1 MTEQVIRSGRKAQE
15 LLEDE
20 TFNTAL
26 TKIENEQLWIFK
38 SSKPE
43 ETAKR
48 EMAWSMIKA
57 IDSLK
62 IELTKTIDGEKVLNN
77 VSFTINK
84 GDKIAF
90 MGGNSLAKTT
100 LFQILAGEMEP
111 DAGHFRWGVT
121 ISLSYF
127 PKEHSTYFNGDRSR
141 KPWYRREI

>member
-1 MTEQVIRSGRKAQE
+1 MTDQVIRSGRKAQE

-26 TKIENEQLWIFK
+26 TKIENEQLWVFK

-62 IELTKTIDGEKVLNN
+62 IELTKTIDNAKVAQRALER
-77 VSFTINK
+77 VSK
-84 GDKIAF
+84 
-90 MGGNSLAKTT
+90 
-100 LFQILAGEMEP
+100 
-111 DAGHFRWGVT
+111 
-121 ISLSYF
+121 
-127 PKEHSTYFNGDRSR
+127 
-141 KPWYRREI
+141 

>member
-1 MTEQVIRSGRKAQE
+1 MTEQAIRSGRKAQE

-20 TFNTAL
+20 TFNTAI

-62 IELTKTIDGEKVLNN
+62 IELTKTIDNAKVAQRALER
-77 VSFTINK
+77 VSK
-84 GDKIAF
+84 
-90 MGGNSLAKTT
+90 
-100 LFQILAGEMEP
+100 
-111 DAGHFRWGVT
+111 
-121 ISLSYF
+121 
-127 PKEHSTYFNGDRSR
+127 
-141 KPWYRREI
+141 